1 MCMSSALYNSSY
13 VHQPKA
19 LLNTEQTMVN
29 LNSIKITS
37 PTKSQQVQ
45 VEEDLTI
52 SEISSV
58 DYAAKSISTSLSGIH
73 DTGAPTVAGQYNQ
86 PLLES
91 GVNPTNNES
100 LASNNPINTS
110 GQGSNSAGQ
119 YDEEQGSSSKSGSTD
134 ASKNGDNSRKTN
146 GSPSSENANLDEI
159 TGNTKYDK
167 SDSGSDSHKSNH
179 HIDSISKRHLTGD
192 NNINKKMDNHK
203 NSILE
208 KNNDRPRRDKVPIR
222 LPIPFP

>member
-58 DYAAKSISTSLSGIH
+58 DYAAKSISTSLSGIN

-86 PLLES
+86 PLLVLVVS
-91 GVNPTNNES
+91 IQQITKVLLAIIQLILVVKDPIALDSMMRNRVAVVRVVVLMVLRMVTTAGRRMDRLLLKMQIWMKLVTLSTTS
-100 LASNNPINTS
+100 LIPAVIAIN
-110 GQGSNSAGQ
+110 
-119 YDEEQGSSSKSGSTD
+119 
-134 ASKNGDNSRKTN
+134 
-146 GSPSSENANLDEI
+146 LII
-159 TGNTKYDK
+159 T
-167 SDSGSDSHKSNH
+167 
-179 HIDSISKRHLTGD
+179 
-192 NNINKKMDNHK
+192 
-203 NSILE
+203 
-208 KNNDRPRRDKVPIR
+208 
-222 LPIPFP
+222 